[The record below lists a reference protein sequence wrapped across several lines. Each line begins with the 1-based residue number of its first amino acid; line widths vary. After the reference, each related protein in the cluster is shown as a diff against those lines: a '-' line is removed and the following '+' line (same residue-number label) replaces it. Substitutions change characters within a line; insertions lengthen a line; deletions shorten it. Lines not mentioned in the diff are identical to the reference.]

1 MLSQKM
7 LIALSRVTTLLLRRK
22 VGENVL
28 KIDCRRPFS
37 STARKHAADRSRRSC
52 VTLTTTSKGQ

>member
-22 VGENVL
+22 VGQNVL
-28 KIDCRRPFS
+28 KIDCRRPLF
-37 STARKHAADRSRRSC
+37 STASKHAADRSRRSC
-52 VTLTTTSKGQ
+52 ITLTTSKGQ